1 MAVGVNVAAID
12 KELLEV
18 MEVVFE
24 EDGVPVGVTLE
35 LRVVEGVSIAVGL
48 SLPLCEAE
56 RPKESVVVGDI
67 V

>member
-18 MEVVFE
+18 MEVVFD
-24 EDGVPVGVTLE
+24 EDGVPVGVMLE

-48 SLPLCEAE
+48 SLPL
-56 RPKESVVVGDI
+56 
-67 V
+67 